1 MSDVQRFSE
10 VATQQET
17 EIVYGMHEKQK
28 HDKMDPSVSAMQLH
42 LVIGNPPYAHFNQLP
57 QGTAEKVKK
66 IIGTSEGD
74 IYYAFIIKS
83 INLLQEGGELIYIVP
98 YHFFYNTHAKVVREH
113 ILKNGKIEIIIDLD
127 EARLF
132 RKANPET
139 IIFKFRKG
147 AFNLDKEKIKTLR
160 LKNIK
165 ITLHDIMLS
174 VIKTAHDKKSNEIW
188 EYKEIKHFTIS
199 ESWSTYRSSIYFQVS
214 QISSIELGKIA
225 KVGVGP
231 VSGFDKAFHVSEDEL
246 SMMESNEKRLVQRFI
261 KAENCTRYITK
272 GCHYYVLI
280 DDKISEDDLINNY
293 PNIYRKL
300 ASYKETLSNRYL
312 PKNKSWYHW
321 LGLRNYNFLLE
332 NLHKRR
338 IYVPTLDRRPYN
350 RFSLG
355 DAYTLPASDVIFIQ
369 PYDDDNIFFLL
380 GYLNSSFFREYY
392 LSCGGRRGGRIVF
405 TQKMLNNV
413 RIPLLDDSIKKEI
426 SDMTTQ
432 IINLPHINYN
442 KHSEEIKI
450 EQIIRKIVYNSIM
463 K

>member
-147 AFNLDKEKIKTLR
+147 AFNLDKEKIKILSR
-160 LKNIK
+160 LCIFH
-165 ITLHDIMLS
+165 HD
-174 VIKTAHDKKSNEIW
+174 
-188 EYKEIKHFTIS
+188 F
-199 ESWSTYRSSIYFQVS
+199 
-214 QISSIELGKIA
+214 
-225 KVGVGP
+225 
-231 VSGFDKAFHVSEDEL
+231 
-246 SMMESNEKRLVQRFI
+246 
-261 KAENCTRYITK
+261 
-272 GCHYYVLI
+272 
-280 DDKISEDDLINNY
+280 
-293 PNIYRKL
+293 
-300 ASYKETLSNRYL
+300 SY
-312 PKNKSWYHW
+312 
-321 LGLRNYNFLLE
+321 
-332 NLHKRR
+332 
-338 IYVPTLDRRPYN
+338 
-350 RFSLG
+350 
-355 DAYTLPASDVIFIQ
+355 
-369 PYDDDNIFFLL
+369 
-380 GYLNSSFFREYY
+380 
-392 LSCGGRRGGRIVF
+392 
-405 TQKMLNNV
+405 
-413 RIPLLDDSIKKEI
+413 
-426 SDMTTQ
+426 
-432 IINLPHINYN
+432 
-442 KHSEEIKI
+442 
-450 EQIIRKIVYNSIM
+450 
-463 K
+463 